1 MFGCIDE
8 MLTLVAMISSEPIFM
23 PTKDMKMLL
32 RVKKKIGAKEGDHL
46 LLINVYKYYHRM
58 NSKNDKRRFC
68 TEFRVNE
75 KSIQRAQLLRESLEK
90 IMRKYGY
97 NTKKSDT
104 DTEGILRCVC
114 TGYFTNA
121 AQRLPDGTY
130 MVVATK
136 ENVLLHPTSLLN
148 AVHPDWIIFHE
159 IVKTGQSGIHL

>member
-8 MLTLVAMISSEPIFM
+8 MLTLAAMISCEPVFL
-23 PTKDMKMLL
+23 PTKDTKLL
-32 RVKKKIGAKEGDHL
+32 LKIKKKIGAKEGDHL
-46 LLINVYKYYHRM
+46 LLINVFKFYNRM
-58 NSKNDKRRFC
+58 NSKNDKRKFC

-75 KSIQRAQLLRESLEK
+75 RSIQKAQVLRDSLEK
-90 IMRKYGY
+90 IMRKHGY
-97 NTKKSDT
+97 NTKKTDN

-114 TGYFTNA
+114 TGYFSNA

-136 ENVLLHPTSLLN
+136 EIVLLHPTSLLN

-159 IVKTGQSGIHL
+159 IVKTGQTGIFS